1 MRCAQHLSESL
12 HFAYQVIRNSMNDP
26 FLFQRDRAAELFLI
40 RHADAIPEEDE
51 IIPGG
56 IYDDLPLSRTGRKQA
71 QALAERLSSLS
82 FDAMYSSPLRRCL
95 ETAAPLA
102 ERLGIA
108 PIVEERLKEIRL
120 GNIRPLPDDGQ
131 DLAALTKALQERQVE
146 IVRIAGE
153 TGNWDEIPDSEL
165 SGAFRRRVVESLNE
179 IVSKHIGQRVIV
191 FAHGGVINAYIAE
204 VLGLEK
210 DFFFPAANTSISIV
224 RASAERRVL
233 YVLNDI
239 GHIMRPA

>member
-1 MRCAQHLSESL
+1 
-12 HFAYQVIRNSMNDP
+12 MNDP
-26 FLFQRDRAAELFLI
+26 FLFQRNNAAELFLI

-51 IIPGG
+51 IIPSGV
-56 IYDDLPLSRTGRKQA
+56 YDDLPLSRTGRQQA
-71 QALAERLSSLS
+71 QALTERLSGLS

-102 ERLGIA
+102 ERLGMTPIIA
-108 PIVEERLKEIRL
+108 EGLKEIKL
-120 GNIRPLPDDGQ
+120 GNIRPLPEDSQ
-131 DLAALTKALQERQVE
+131 KNLAALTKALQERQLD
-146 IVRIAGE
+146 IVRVAGE
-153 TGNWDEIPDSEL
+153 TGHWDGIPESEQSL
-165 SGAFRRRVVESLNE
+165 AFRSRVVETLDE
-179 IVSKHIGQRVIV
+179 IVSKHIGQRILA

-224 RASAERRVL
+224 RAASPKHRVL
-233 YVLNDI
+233 FVLNDI

>member
-1 MRCAQHLSESL
+1 
-12 HFAYQVIRNSMNDP
+12 MNDP
-26 FLFQRDRAAELFLI
+26 FLFQRSNAAELFI
-40 RHADAIPEEDE
+40 VRHADAIPEEDE
-51 IIPGG
+51 IIPSG

-71 QALAERLSSLS
+71 QALAERLSSLN
-82 FDAMYSSPLRRCL
+82 FDAIYSSPLRRCL

-102 ERLGIA
+102 ERLGMTPIIA
-108 PIVEERLKEIRL
+108 EGLKEIKL
-120 GNIRPLPDDGQ
+120 GNIRPLPEESQ
-131 DLAALTKALQERQVE
+131 DLTALTKALQDRQLD

-153 TGNWDEIPDSEL
+153 TGHWDAIPDSEQ
-165 SGAFRRRVVESLNE
+165 SSAFRRRVVQTLDE
-179 IVSKHIGQRVIV
+179 IVSKHIGQRILA

-210 DFFFPAANTSISIV
+210 DFFFPAANTSITIV
-224 RASAERRVL
+224 RASEKRRVL